1 MPAHKARWFHP
12 ETDNRVR
19 CTLCPRS
26 CLIPDGKAGVC
37 RVRMNAGGE
46 LVALTWGRFP
56 ALAIDPIEKKP
67 LYHFFPGSSTLSL
80 GSLGCNMHC
89 LHCQNASLSDPDVF
103 AIAHLEQAKPMPP
116 EFIAPFAR
124 EHSVPIVVWTYNEP
138 LVNAEYLA
146 NVLPLVERAGL
157 ASVLVTA
164 GLVSPEPLAEILP
177 HLDAWRIDIKGW
189 GDEFYQRLT
198 GFPGWKTVLVNSLMA
213 KEAGCHIEVVTNLI
227 DGWNDSPEDLSAI
240 AHWIANELG
249 PETPWH
255 VTASHPA
262 AHLMDIRPTP
272 PATILEARR
281 IGLESGLRHVY
292 CGNID
297 TPDGSDT
304 LCPDCGATLIRR
316 RGFAVL
322 ENRLS
327 DSAACP
333 DCGRRISGRF

>member
-1 MPAHKARWFHP
+1 MPAHRARWFHP

-26 CLIPDGKAGVC
+26 CLIPDGKTGAC
-37 RVRMNAGGE
+37 RVRMNMGGE

-89 LHCQNASLSDPDVF
+89 LHCQNPSLSDPDVF

-124 EHSVPIVVWTYNEP
+124 EHTVPIVAWTYNEP
-138 LVNAEYLA
+138 LVNAEYLVS
-146 NVLPLVERAGL
+146 VLPLVQRAGL
-157 ASVLVTA
+157 KSVLVTA
-164 GLVSPEPLAEILP
+164 GLISPEPLTEILP

-213 KEAGCHIEVVTNLI
+213 KEAGCHIEVVTNII
-227 DGWNDSPEDLSAI
+227 DGWNDSPEMLASI
-240 AHWIANELG
+240 AGWIAAELG
-249 PETPWH
+249 AETPWH

-262 AHLMDIRPTP
+262 GRMLDLRPTP
-272 PATILEARR
+272 SATIVQARA
-281 IGLESGLRHVY
+281 IGLESGLKHVY

-304 LCPDCGATLIRR
+304 TCPDCGAILIRR

-322 ENRLS
+322 
-327 DSAACP
+327 
-333 DCGRRISGRF
+333 